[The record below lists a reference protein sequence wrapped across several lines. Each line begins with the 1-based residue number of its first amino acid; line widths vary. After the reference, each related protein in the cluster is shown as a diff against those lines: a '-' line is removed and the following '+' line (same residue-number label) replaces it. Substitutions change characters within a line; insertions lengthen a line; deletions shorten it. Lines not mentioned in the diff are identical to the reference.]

1 MEDVVLDL
9 YLSNFQ
15 RKMNFK
21 GVLLNDRC
29 NNIFST
35 QYGGHSWLYKCNLGQ
50 IYSHFESNVEENA
63 M

>member
-15 RKMNFK
+15 RKMDFK

-50 IYSHFESNVEENA
+50 IYSHCE
-63 M
+63 